1 MAEGSNRS
9 GTKAPTGQL
18 SEMYWDLCSNATRSC
33 PRPVSPPPPA
43 PPALASET
51 AARPSSHP
59 SRSCSSESRKTS
71 PTSAT
76 HTSASRTSSR
86 IHHEPS
92 TSHNG
97 SNTRCP
103 GVPTTRQRH
112 PPRPLLTTAP
122 KWPRSP
128 VRSNPSAVSPLR
140 STVGRSA
147 SSYRKSVP
155 VPKKNR

>member
-1 MAEGSNRS
+1 
-9 GTKAPTGQL
+9 
-18 SEMYWDLCSNATRSC
+18 
-33 PRPVSPPPPA
+33 
-43 PPALASET
+43 
-51 AARPSSHP
+51 
-59 SRSCSSESRKTS
+59 
-71 PTSAT
+71 
-76 HTSASRTSSR
+76 
-86 IHHEPS
+86 
-92 TSHNG
+92 
-97 SNTRCP
+97 
-103 GVPTTRQRH
+103 VPTTRQRH